1 MTKQFEVPGHWSN
14 EKNHELKEV
23 SDKIPY
29 SVRKAVDF
37 WFAEI
42 DSYDTSIYNYLK
54 CATELATYLKWK
66 NIPFIF
72 TSAETEPSS
81 HDVQSFNDTSIDS
94 LYKIH
99 KTMPVINFN
108 GKGFYTWAKEQ
119 SFDFGIDHPKDQ
131 AHNEAVKLVLNQ
143 VANFL

>member
-14 EKNHELKEV
+14 EKNQELKEV

-72 TSAETEPSS
+72 SSAETEPSYYDIS
-81 HDVQSFNDTSIDS
+81 SFEDTSIDS

-99 KTMPVINFN
+99 KTMPFIDFN
-108 GKGFYTWAKEQ
+108 GMGFYDWARENKF
-119 SFDFGIDHPKDQ
+119 SFGVDHPKDE
-131 AHNEAVKLVLNQ
+131 AHLEALKLAANQ
-143 VANFL
+143 INKFL